1 MLKLFYDHDLD
12 YLEVFYKKAPNYGE
26 DITKSVIEFKSETND
41 KVVGHGF
48 YNPVKNIMTSSL
60 LEPKTKIAIMCF
72 IKRKTLG
79 LSERDLAAKLGMSY
93 RTYQRIEEG
102 SISKIDDLIKIS
114 QFISDLDISKLLK
127 VS

>member
-1 MLKLFYDHDLD
+1 MLKLFYDQDLN
-12 YLEVFYKKAPNYGE
+12 YLEVFFKKTPNYGE
-26 DITKSVIEFKSETND
+26 DIKKGIIEFKSESNN
-41 KVVGHGF
+41 KVVGYGF
-48 YNPVKNIMTSSL
+48 QNPVKNIMTSNL
-60 LEPKTKIAIMCF
+60 IEPKTKIAIMCF

-79 LSERDLAAKLGMSY
+79 LSEKDLAAKLGMSY

>member
-12 YLEVFYKKAPNYGE
+12 YLEIFYKKTPNYGE
-26 DITKSVIEFKSETND
+26 DIKKGIIEFKSESND

-48 YNPVKNIMTSSL
+48 YNPIKNIMTSNFL
-60 LEPKTKIAIMCF
+60 DPKTKIAIMCF

-79 LSERDLAAKLGMSY
+79 LSEKDLAAKLGMSY

-114 QFISDLDISKLLK
+114 QLVSDLDISKLLK